1 MRKFL
6 PAKVSAY
13 LGNNQFL
20 SLAGNVTV
28 SGLGIVS
35 TGLLYR
41 ALPIKEVGMW
51 IFFISTIG
59 LADAFRTGFL
69 TTAFIRACS
78 GASPARSEE
87 VIGSAWVL
95 ALLITGVMGFLNLVA
110 ALLPFYHAS
119 SETALLLRW
128 FGITQLVTLPYYI
141 ATNVMQAEMRF
152 DKILYIRLLSQGL
165 FVLGVA
171 VMFFTHTASLGSV
184 VYCNLATSVGTS
196 LVTIGLGWARLS
208 SLKAR
213 SAACIRELA
222 HFGKYS
228 FGSYV
233 GASMLS
239 MSDTYFVNFMLGPA
253 ALAVYSL
260 AGRFAEI
267 INIPLRSFM
276 ATAIPAL
283 SAAYNQN
290 RPAEVN
296 RLLRKNA
303 GLLTWAFV
311 PIIAFTILLA
321 DIPVALVGGSKYQG
335 TEAANLLRITM
346 VLAILYPIDRFIG
359 VTLDVVNQPR
369 LNLFKVLIM
378 LGTNVAGDTAVLL
391 FFPNIYCITLATFPT
406 TIAGFVY
413 GYLQL
418 KRFLPLSL
426 KDIIVTGFWEART
439 LVWGLFGKTTPLRPC
454 QVPTALPQSTAA

>member
-1 MRKFL
+1 MRKIL
-6 PAKVSAY
+6 PAKLLSY

-20 SLAGNVTV
+20 SLAGNVAV

-35 TGLLYR
+35 VALLYR

-51 IFFISTIG
+51 IFFISNIG

-78 GASPARSEE
+78 GATPARSAE
-87 VIGSAWVL
+87 VIGSAWVI
-95 ALLITGVMGFLNLVA
+95 AIIITGAMVLLNLLVA
-110 ALLPFYHAS
+110 VLPFYHPSNEA
-119 SETALLLRW
+119 ALLLRW
-128 FGITQLVTLPYYI
+128 FGVTLVATLPYYI
-141 ATNVMQAEMRF
+141 ATNVLQAEMRF
-152 DKILYIRLLSQGL
+152 DRILYIRLLSQGL
-165 FVLGVA
+165 FVLSVA
-171 VMFFTHTASLGSV
+171 IMLITHTGSLEYV
-184 VYCNLATSVGTS
+184 VYCNLAASVGTS
-196 LVTIGLGWARLS
+196 LMALGLGWARLG
-208 SLKAR
+208 SLRAR
-213 SAACIRELA
+213 TAECFWELV

-233 GASMLS
+233 GASMFNL
-239 MSDTYFVNFMLGPA
+239 SDTYFVNFMLGPA

-290 RPAEVN
+290 RLSEVS

-311 PIIAFTILLA
+311 PIIVFTILLA
-321 DIPVALVGGSKYQG
+321 DIPIALVGGSKYQG

-369 LNLFKVLIM
+369 LNMFKVFIM
-378 LGTNVAGDTAVLL
+378 LAVNIAGDTLVLL
-391 FFPNIYCITLATFPT
+391 FYPNIYCITLATFPT

-418 KRFLPLSL
+418 KRFLPLSI
-426 KDIIVTGFWEART
+426 KDIVVTGFWEART
-439 LVWGLFGKTTPLRPC
+439 LLWGLFGKTTPLRPC
-454 QVPTALPQSTAA
+454 QLPQSTAA